1 MLGGESEVDI
11 EQVRRA
17 TFAWD
22 SVLTGQSRTVS

>member
-17 TFAWD
+17 TLVWD